1 MLKVQL
7 RFCPRDVS
15 SDQADEFPPSIC
27 VQVLKKL
34 EKDLHVCVVLSS
46 TVDDQ
51 HNIQVNDKMFPLP
64 NPVPGKDNSEPKRP
78 PKALDISKM
87 VKLTPSMPNK
97 VSVKWASDSGKGWA
111 VTLNLVENLT
121 ATQLLDRLVQKG
133 TRNSSFTK
141 DIIRKKLSDDDDGIA
156 TTNIKV
162 TLACPLGKM
171 RMSSPCRPATCDHL
185 QCFDAHLFI
194 QMNEKKSTW
203 KCPVCDGAALYDSL
217 MVDGYFLD
225 VINAPELPE
234 DENEIILSQ
243 DGSWHPVPK
252 SEDAERIARE
262 ELERKGNWRKRR
274 TVRNCFLVQVQK

>member
-1 MLKVQL
+1 
-7 RFCPRDVS
+7 
-15 SDQADEFPPSIC
+15 
-27 VQVLKKL
+27 
-34 EKDLHVCVVLSS
+34 
-46 TVDDQ
+46 
-51 HNIQVNDKMFPLP
+51 MFPLP

-97 VSVKWASDSGKGWA
+97 VSVKWASDSGKGWVVA
-111 VTLNLVENLT
+111 LNLVENLT
-121 ATQLLDRLVQKG
+121 ATQLLERLVQKG
-133 TRNSSFTK
+133 TRNSAFTK
-141 DIIRKKLSDDDDGIA
+141 DIIKKKLSDDDDGIA
-156 TTNIKV
+156 TTNIKVNLIFFIIFSVRIINHLVKV

-171 RMSSPCRPATCDHL
+171 RMSSPCRPTTCDHL

-203 KCPVCDGAALYDSL
+203 KCPVCDGVALYDTL

-262 ELERKGNWRKRR
+262 KLEREGE
-274 TVRNCFLVQVQK
+274 

>member
-1 MLKVQL
+1 MC
-7 RFCPRDVS
+7 CPYHQQNV
-15 SDQADEFPPSIC
+15 
-27 VQVLKKL
+27 
-34 EKDLHVCVVLSS
+34 
-46 TVDDQ
+46 
-51 HNIQVNDKMFPLP
+51 QVNDKMFPLP

-97 VSVKWASDSGKGWA
+97 VSVKWASDSGKGWV
-111 VTLNLVENLT
+111 VTLNLVESLT

-133 TRNSSFTK
+133 SRNSSFTK

>member
-1 MLKVQL
+1 
-7 RFCPRDVS
+7 
-15 SDQADEFPPSIC
+15 
-27 VQVLKKL
+27 
-34 EKDLHVCVVLSS
+34 
-46 TVDDQ
+46 
-51 HNIQVNDKMFPLP
+51 MFPLP

-97 VSVKWASDSGKGWA
+97 VSVKWASDSGKGWVVA
-111 VTLNLVENLT
+111 LNLVENLT

-133 TRNSSFTK
+133 TSNSSFTK

-162 TLACPLGKM
+162 NFASCPVLDVTKCLGRINTLFKVTLACPLGKM
-171 RMSSPCRPATCDHL
+171 RMSSPCRPTTCDHL

-203 KCPVCDGAALYDSL
+203 KCPVCDGAALYDTL

-262 ELERKGNWRKRR
+262 ELERKEG
-274 TVRNCFLVQVQK
+274 

>member
-1 MLKVQL
+1 
-7 RFCPRDVS
+7 
-15 SDQADEFPPSIC
+15 
-27 VQVLKKL
+27 
-34 EKDLHVCVVLSS
+34 
-46 TVDDQ
+46 
-51 HNIQVNDKMFPLP
+51 MFPLP

-87 VKLTPSMPNK
+87 VKLVPMVPNK
-97 VSVKWASDSGKGWA
+97 ICVKWASSSGKGWV
-111 VTLNLVENLT
+111 VTLNLVEYLT
-121 ATQLLDRLVQKG
+121 ASQLLERLVKKG
-133 TRNSSFTK
+133 TRDSSFTK
-141 DIIRKKLSDDDDGIA
+141 DIIKKKLSDDDDGIA

-171 RMSSPCRPATCDHL
+171 RMTSPCRPASCDHL
-185 QCFDAHLFI
+185 QCFDAQLFI
-194 QMNEKKSTW
+194 QMNERKPTW
-203 KCPVCDGAALYDSL
+203 KCPVCDGAALYDTL

-262 ELERKGNWRKRR
+262 EAERKGDSYTRFPCTDGLSFKQFSD
-274 TVRNCFLVQVQK
+274 NCPGSGMALGSEDEGGSSPSLVKPSTPLVKEIDCIDLDSD